1 MSLTA
6 RKRGPDGLSGYRRD
20 GYLVIPGLFTPERLA
35 PVAHDIAQVFE
46 ARTRDLGL
54 DLLAATDQHG
64 FGELLAG
71 LFQRDIPA
79 YMAAAKLTQQL
90 ASVQALGLDPAMMA
104 VVEGLG
110 LSLPAVST
118 RAVIHFMADRLKIP
132 GGYQKTAPHQDW
144 RSVQGSLDGVTVWAP
159 LYDVGLADYP
169 LEVIPGSHRRGLI
182 EHEPDMPNWRVQDGL
197 YDQSAFEPLVLKAGD
212 AVIFSGFLVHR
223 TGERG
228 GRDVRVA
235 FSFRFN
241 NAAEPSFVARNYPN
255 TYVYRADPAILTPDF
270 PVPAD
275 LAPFFPEDRR

>member
-1 MSLTA
+1 MSQTA
-6 RKRGPDGLSGYRRD
+6 HNLGPDLAADYRRE
-20 GYLVIPGLFTPERLA
+20 GYVVIPGLFPAARLA
-35 PVAHDIAQVFE
+35 PVARDVAATFQARAAALGHD
-46 ARTRDLGL
+46 LP
-54 DLLAATDQHG
+54 AATDQAG
-64 FGELLAG
+64 FSDLLAG

-79 YMAAAKLTQQL
+79 YMAAAKLTQHL

-104 VVEGLG
+104 VIEGLG
-110 LSLPAVST
+110 LSRPAVST

-144 RSVQGSLDGVTVWAP
+144 RSTQGSLDCVTVWAP

-169 LEVIPGSHRRGLI
+169 LEIIPGSHRQGLL
-182 EHEPDMPNWRVQDGL
+182 EHEPDLPNWRVGERL
-197 YDQSAFEPLVLKAGD
+197 YDERAFQPLTLKAGD

-228 GRDVRVA
+228 SADVRVA

-255 TYVYRADPAILTPDF
+255 TFVYRADPTILTPDF
-270 PVPAD
+270 PGAAD
-275 LAPFFPEDRR
+275 LAPFFPDSRR